1 MTTRQPT
8 VGVGAITIACN
19 ILERIPTNAEVESL
33 LLEYGLS
40 EAVPSRGSISK
51 TMLELK
57 KFAAT
62 RPGHVVQT
70 EYGEKALSVL
80 VVEEAIRRF
89 GRSGQN
95 VDMWDRLE
103 RYLNLNGYS
112 LLKEVGADW
121 HGEYQEITGIE
132 LAMPEFAGLPESSSE
147 VDTLLAGYG
156 FSVAGLHLD
165 NAKKNIAQGTW
176 EAANS
181 QCRAFLEAL
190 TDGIADRLYPAESA
204 TRGGGLQKRQLLAEK
219 GFLSREKHEFGDGNG
234 QAFLPGV
241 AKLLHSDGAHPGIS
255 TQHDAL
261 FRLQIVVVTA
271 RWLLKRI
278 EEISHRPA
286 AESRSCR

>member
-1 MTTRQPT
+1 MTARQSA

-19 ILERIPTNAEVESL
+19 ILERIPTNAELESL

-40 EAVPSRGSISK
+40 EAVPGRGSISK

-62 RPGHVVQT
+62 HPDYVVQT
-70 EYGEKALSVL
+70 EYGEKTLSVL

-89 GRSGQN
+89 GRLGHN
-95 VDMWDRLE
+95 VEVWDKLE
-103 RYLNLNGYS
+103 RYLNLDGYA
-112 LLKEVGADW
+112 LLKEAGADW
-121 HGEYQEITGIE
+121 HGECQEITGIG
-132 LAMPEFAGLPESSSE
+132 LAMPEFADLPESSSE

-156 FSVAGLHLD
+156 LSVAEVHLD
-165 NAKKNIAQGTW
+165 STKKNIAQGNW

-190 TDGIADRLYPAESA
+190 TDGIADRLYPTESA

-219 GFLSREKHEFGDGNG
+219 GFLSREKHEFSDGNSH
-234 QAFLPGV
+234 AFLPGL

-271 RWLLKRI
+271 RWLLKRV
-278 EEISHRPA
+278 ETNSHLSA
-286 AESRSCR
+286 TES

>member
-1 MTTRQPT
+1 MTARQPT

-19 ILERIPTNAEVESL
+19 ILEGIPTNAELESL

-40 EAVPSRGSISK
+40 EAVPGRGSISK

-62 RPGHVVQT
+62 HPDHVVHT
-70 EYGEKALSVL
+70 GYGERTLSVV

-89 GRSGQN
+89 GRRSGQN
-95 VDMWDRLE
+95 VEMWDRLE
-103 RYLNLNGYS
+103 RYLNLDGYA
-112 LLKEVGADW
+112 LLKEAGDDW
-121 HGEYQEITGIE
+121 DGDYQEITGIG

-147 VDTLLAGYG
+147 VDTLLAGYEL
-156 FSVAGLHLD
+156 SVAGVHLD
-165 NAKKNIAQGTW
+165 SAKKNIAQGNW

-204 TRGGGLQKRQLLAEK
+204 TRRGGLQKRQLLAEK
-219 GFLSREKHEFGDGNG
+219 GFLSREKHEFSDGNG
-234 QAFLPGV
+234 HAFLPGL

-255 TQHDAL
+255 SQHDAL

-278 EEISHRPA
+278 EQTS
-286 AESRSCR
+286 

>member
-1 MTTRQPT
+1 MSAPQPT

-19 ILERIPTNAEVESL
+19 ILEGISTNAELECL

-62 RPGHVVQT
+62 HPDNVVHT
-70 EYGEKALSVL
+70 GYGERTLSVV

-89 GRSGQN
+89 GRRSGHN
-95 VDMWDRLE
+95 VEVWDRLE
-103 RYLNLNGYS
+103 RYLNLDGYA
-112 LLKEVGADW
+112 LLKEAGGDW
-121 HGEYQEITGIE
+121 DGEYQEITGIG

-156 FSVAGLHLD
+156 LSVAGVHLD
-165 NAKKNIAQGTW
+165 SAKKNIAQGNW

-181 QCRAFLEAL
+181 QCRVFLEAL

-204 TRGGGLQKRQLLAEK
+204 TRRGGLQKRQLLAEK

-234 QAFLPGV
+234 HAFLPGLT
-241 AKLLHSDGAHPGIS
+241 KLLHSDGAHPGIS

-278 EEISHRPA
+278 EQTS
-286 AESRSCR
+286 